1 MTRDWFWVIYL
12 AALALLLLL
21 ALWVAWS
28 YYRMIIATNPA
39 DLRAMSHMWPLAIRV
54 VSAF

>member
-28 YYRMIIATNPA
+28 YYRMLIATNPA
-39 DLRAMSHMWPLAIRV
+39 DLHAMSKSWTLATRV